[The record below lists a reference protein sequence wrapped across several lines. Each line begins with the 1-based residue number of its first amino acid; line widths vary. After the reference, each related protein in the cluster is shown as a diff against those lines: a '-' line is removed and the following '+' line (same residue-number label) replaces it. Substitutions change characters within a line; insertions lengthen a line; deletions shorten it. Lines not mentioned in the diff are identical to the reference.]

1 MANRGSPDHSVSR
14 RPRSAAAFAKL
25 ARRLAASSLSAA
37 LQPALAVS
45 LSRVRIAWLGHRLDH
60 GAAFHARALPGRRA
74 GYSQHAV
81 RLGRSPARHA
91 AVPVRPVRP
100 RFGAERRPA
109 AETTECRP
117 AGHDSYSRAWLA
129 ARPRGRALRPVL
141 ERRGF
146 LAVARS
152 RLRRIGSQGR
162 HARHDSGGGPDGRW
176 HGDHARLVPAEHPE
190 LAGKRLMP
198 LRSGPDSARLAGELF
213 ASGTA
218 KRKAG
223 RLTEALADFSRAAE
237 LKPHDPSWLL
247 QAAEVAYLVGKPQL
261 ALEYCGRLR
270 GVAPE
275 LDVTDML
282 EAQIRFGGEHYLQ
295 VMARILDAVKP
306 RTYVEI
312 GVEHG
317 TSLRLVQAQRS
328 AEIGRAH
335 V

>member
-1 MANRGSPDHSVSR
+1 MAHRGSPDCAPSG
-14 RPRSAAAFAKL
+14 RPRAAAASAKL
-25 ARRLAASSLSAA
+25 ARRLAASSVSAA

-45 LSRVRIAWLGHRLDH
+45 LSRARIAGCGHRLDD
-60 GAAFHARALPGRRA
+60 GAVFRPAAFPGSRAR
-74 GYSQHAV
+74 YSQHAL
-81 RLGRSPARHA
+81 RFGRSPARHA
-91 AVPVRPVRP
+91 AVPVCLVRP
-100 RFGAERRPA
+100 RLGAKRRPA

-117 AGHDSYSRAWLA
+117 AAQDSYARARPA
-129 ARPRGRALRPVL
+129 ARPRGRDLRPAL

-176 HGDHARLVPAEHPE
+176 HGDHARVVPAEHPE
-190 LAGKRLMP
+190 FPGKRLMP

-213 ASGTA
+213 ASATA

-237 LKPHDPSWLL
+237 LKPHDPSCLL

-261 ALEYCGRLR
+261 ALDYCGRLR

-282 EAQIRFGGEHYLQ
+282 EAQIRFRSEEHTSELQ
-295 VMARILDAVKP
+295 SQFHLVC
-306 RTYVEI
+306 
-312 GVEHG
+312 
-317 TSLRLVQAQRS
+317 RL
-328 AEIGRAH
+328 
-335 V
+335 